1 MGKELA
7 EMNSKGSIYR
17 FCPGQIAINR
27 TTLCDRSH
35 IQRKRDRE
43 QKPFC
48 AIDRPIGCD
57 RSHGIVRS
65 IARHISTD
73 IFRTQI
79 KMQRSYYPNR
89 PCDRSHAIYQR
100 IYCSTWCDRSP
111 SMVRSIARLKTA
123 LNIKEC

>member
-17 FCPGQIAINR
+17 FCPGQIAIDR

-73 IFRTQI
+73 IFCTQI
-79 KMQRSYYPNR
+79 KMQRPYCPR
-89 PCDRSHAIYQR
+89 GPCDRSHGIV
-100 IYCSTWCDRSP
+100 RSIARHIQTDILFH
-111 SMVRSIARLKTA
+111 MVRSIARLKTA